1 VADPGA
7 ATGRPRL
14 DDATPPLSFRRA
26 DQGSAPVEF
35 ALVAVVLLILLL
47 GLIQVAVYLYV
58 RNIAAASA
66 AEGARYAANADVDPE
81 QGAQRAQQ
89 VLRRGAGRAVA
100 ARLACTGTEETGVD
114 GVRLSGVRCVGAL
127 PVFFA
132 PIGGVLPVRVAARS
146 IEEDA
151 R

>member
-1 VADPGA
+1 M
-7 ATGRPRL
+7 RPPRGS
-14 DDATPPLSFRRA
+14 PRRAEPCA

-35 ALVAVVLLILLL
+35 ALVAVVLLLLLL
-47 GLIQVAVYLYV
+47 GVLQVAVYLYV

-66 AEGARYAANADVDPE
+66 AEGARYAANADVGPE

-89 VLRRGAGRAVA
+89 VLRRGAGRDVA
-100 ARLACTGTEETGVD
+100 SRLVCTGTEEAGVD
-114 GVRLSGVRCVGAL
+114 GVRLSGVHCAGTL

-132 PIGGVLPVRVAARS
+132 PIGGVLPVHVSARS
-146 IEEDA
+146 IEEDD